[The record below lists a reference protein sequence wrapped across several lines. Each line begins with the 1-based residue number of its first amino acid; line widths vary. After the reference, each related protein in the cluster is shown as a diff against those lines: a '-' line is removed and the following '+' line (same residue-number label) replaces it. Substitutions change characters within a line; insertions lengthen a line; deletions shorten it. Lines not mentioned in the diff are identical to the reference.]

1 MASARFS
8 ALFLLALPL
17 ALAGGCSDDPAG
29 SPGDAGTDS
38 SVVAPPEDASAP
50 PKPDS
55 GPAVDGATDSAA
67 PGAAPKHAYVMTTF
81 KMWVFDLATPD
92 AHTEIG
98 PGLGSGFATYGTDG
112 NYEPFDISP
121 DGKRIAILRDGVLH
135 LAELSNLA
143 GGVTVPADTWA
154 RAPRF
159 SDDGTKV
166 RYVRRLRQGG
176 GRFDDVAIVEVPFA
190 GGTPTVVR
198 ALPSAAFHT
207 DLDRYAWKWD
217 GSLLTGPE
225 RLEGRPDNTSKAH
238 GMVTIDATTG
248 VAVLVTRSYGAGFFT
263 FAQNREEPT
272 CVGNLCVTVHDGTT
286 GENNGSFTAESS
298 GFLPDGRV
306 YFTSNRDQYVKGG
319 ASSGARV
326 TLSSAATG
334 ADYETLV
341 PHTGDRPIAYTRD
354 GKHYA
359 AFDGVGATAKVAV
372 RAAAGGATIATLTG
386 FNAANVP
393 TAVRFGP

>member
-1 MASARFS
+1 MDYPRFY
-8 ALFLLALPL
+8 ALFLVALPL
-17 ALAGGCSDDPAG
+17 SFAGGCSDEPAG
-29 SPGDAGTDS
+29 SPVDAGAES
-38 SVVAPPEDASAP
+38 SVVTPPEDASAT
-50 PKPDS
+50 PKTDS
-55 GPAVDGATDSAA
+55 GPAVDGATDAAA
-67 PGAAPKHAYVMTTF
+67 PGAGPKHAYVMTTF

-98 PGLGSGFATYGTDG
+98 PGLGAGFATYGTDG

-121 DGKRIAILRDGVLH
+121 DGKRIAILRDGALH
-135 LAELSNLA
+135 LVELSNLA
-143 GGVTVPADTWA
+143 GEVTVPADTWA

-217 GSLLTGPE
+217 GSMLTGPE

-248 VAVLVTRSYGAGFFT
+248 LAVLISRSYGAGFFT

-272 CVGNLCVTVHDGTT
+272 CVGSVCVTVHDGVT
-286 GENNGSFTAESS
+286 GENNGSFSAESS

-319 ASSGARV
+319 APSGART
-326 TLSSAATG
+326 TLVSAAAG
-334 ADYETLV
+334 ADYETLGAN
-341 PHTGDRPIAYTRD
+341 TGDRPIAYTRD

-372 RAAAGGATIATLTG
+372 RAAVGGATIATLTG

-393 TAVRFGP
+393 TSVRFGP